1 MEAGLLPARD
11 LGLYGAFKV
20 TRFLIGKLRQFN
32 EIANLRR
39 GVGGKHREVVTISI
53 VRKCY

>member
-1 MEAGLLPARD
+1 MPARD

-20 TRFLIGKLRQFN
+20 TRFLIGKLEQFI

-39 GVGGKHREVVTISI
+39 GVSYKRCLYKIRSLNKV
-53 VRKCY
+53 